1 MCSGLFATRA
11 AMVNTSLEAVH
22 GVHMT
27 INNVVMKAMT
37 VNKVVTA
44 AALIS
49 PLAQA
54 FAVTL
59 GVNPSVQICA
69 EPI

>member
-22 GVHMT
+22 GVHMI

-44 AALIS
+44 AALI
-49 PLAQA
+49 A
-54 FAVTL
+54 FGA
-59 GVNPSVQICA
+59 GVCCYTGRKPQCA
-69 EPI
+69 DMLSRY